1 MCCRNSV
8 LLSYV
13 SPLGLGFL
21 EQEFLRGRRRPS
33 GSLFRNLARFGVS
46 AAHLMHSIDVN
57 TTPVSACTPNW
68 NLNPKTWKTE
78 TWKEFTGNLGLF
90 YLLHVN
96 WSARTWRPLFESF
109 KVLRHFFP
117 FFVGGWQHNRKP
129 LSRATS
135 LPYPSPACA
144 RTLLLWREDVGA
156 YVIASSAFQK
166 AVREFSA
173 NLQWSARSLGSWQ
186 STKYLTVTLGCFG
199 G

>member
-68 NLNPKTWKTE
+68 NLNPQDVENWDTEGVHRKIWVYFICCTWIGLEEREDLATVIVSRSKYCVIFFLLCRRMTTQSKTT
-78 TWKEFTGNLGLF
+78 FTCHFPTL
-90 YLLHVN
+90 
-96 WSARTWRPLFESF
+96 SF
-109 KVLRHFFP
+109 NGVREDFTVVTRGRRSLRHRVECLP
-117 FFVGGWQHNRKP
+117 KSC
-129 LSRATS
+129 SR
-135 LPYPSPACA
+135 
-144 RTLLLWREDVGA
+144 V
-156 YVIASSAFQK
+156 
-166 AVREFSA
+166 
-173 NLQWSARSLGSWQ
+173 
-186 STKYLTVTLGCFG
+186 
-199 G
+199 

>member
-68 NLNPKTWKTE
+68 NLNPQDVENGDMEGVHGK
-78 TWKEFTGNLGLF
+78 FGSILF
-90 YLLHVN
+90 A
-96 WSARTWRPLFESF
+96 ARELE
-109 KVLRHFFP
+109 
-117 FFVGGWQHNRKP
+117 
-129 LSRATS
+129 
-135 LPYPSPACA
+135 
-144 RTLLLWREDVGA
+144 REDLA
-156 YVIASSAFQK
+156 
-166 AVREFSA
+166 
-173 NLQWSARSLGSWQ
+173 
-186 STKYLTVTLGCFG
+186 TLI
-199 G
+199 

>member
-68 NLNPKTWKTE
+68 NLNPQDVENWDMEGVHGKFGSILFAARELEREDLATLILSRSKCCVIFFLTLSADDNTIE
-78 TWKEFTGNLGLF
+78 NHFHVPLPYSILLRRARGL
-90 YLLHVN
+90 YCCD
-96 WSARTWRPLFESF
+96 ARTSELTSSRRVPSKKLFESLVPTCNGLQGVS
-109 KVLRHFFP
+109 VLGNP
-117 FFVGGWQHNRKP
+117 
-129 LSRATS
+129 
-135 LPYPSPACA
+135 
-144 RTLLLWREDVGA
+144 
-156 YVIASSAFQK
+156 
-166 AVREFSA
+166 
-173 NLQWSARSLGSWQ
+173 Q
-186 STKYLTVTLGCFG
+186 ST
-199 G
+199 